1 MPEWTIGRG
10 MMIPPI
16 DRTSFPNAELRK
28 ALEDMAVGEYLFT
41 TTIDRLRLNNAY
53 MKVACAKRYSF
64 VSRAM
69 DGGIRVWRVA

>member
-1 MPEWTIGRG
+1 MIEWTIGRG

-16 DRTSFPNAELRK
+16 DRKTFPNEELRK
-28 ALEDMAVGEYLFT
+28 ALEDMEVGEYLFT

-53 MKVACAKRYSF
+53 MKVDHKF